1 MPIEVR
7 RAGTLARPFEIK
19 AVSDEGTFSGY
30 GSVFGV
36 EDWYSD
42 VVMPGAFQRSLAEH
56 RANGTKPLLL
66 WQHDSRAP
74 IGVYSTVEE
83 DRKGLY
89 VEGQL
94 ALDVQQGREAYSL
107 LRMGALSGLSIGY
120 VTRRYEVDKES
131 DVRKLLDV
139 DLWEISPVSFPANDK
154 ARVEAVKGLFD
165 SPKVFERQLRDAL
178 GLTREQAKRLLA
190 GGWSALLRD
199 AGDAVDG
206 SGARDALSDDGT
218 VPPRDAGVGDR
229 EEASAVLLSLRRLAV
244 MMDP

>member
-1 MPIEVR
+1 MPIEAR
-7 RAGTLARPFEIK
+7 RAGTLARPFEVK
-19 AVSDEGTFSGY
+19 ALSDEGTFSGY

-42 VVMPGAFQRSLAEH
+42 VVMPGAFRRSLADH
-56 RANGTKPLLL
+56 KANGTRPLLL
-66 WQHDSRAP
+66 WQHDSSAP

-83 DRKGLY
+83 DKKGLY

-107 LRMGALSGLSIGY
+107 IRMGALSGLSIGFQA
-120 VTRRYEVDKES
+120 RRYEIDKATE
-131 DVRKLLDV
+131 VRKLLDV
-139 DLWEISPVSFPANDK
+139 DLWEISPVSFPANER

-165 SPKVFERQLRDAL
+165 SPKVFERWLRDV

-218 VPPRDAGVGDR
+218 APPRDAGVGDR
-229 EEASAVLLSLRRLAV
+229 EEASAVLLSLRRLAL